1 MENSLGGDPLVPLA
15 TRAAPE
21 QSTHVTGA
29 LKEDYMLGFTSIT
42 AAVIAGILGLSP
54 PNRAG
59 SAVGPATDLPPG
71 TTIPV
76 TLDQDIPIK
85 EDQFGQTFPAH
96 VTRDVV
102 VNGKVTV
109 PEGSPAKVKL
119 VPSSEKSDNVT
130 LRLAEV
136 RTNEGTQTVNSSD
149 ARPDTERSHKGLGKK
164 TGIGAAAGAVVG
176 AITGAGIVKGAVV
189 GAGGGLAWGL
199 LGGQKQI
206 GRDTQLEFS
215 TK

>member
-1 MENSLGGDPLVPLA
+1 MENSRWRPAGAARD
-15 TRAAPE
+15 TRHAGAKH
-21 QSTHVTGA
+21 TRHRA
-29 LKEDYMLGFTSIT
+29 LKEDDMLGFTSIT
-42 AAVIAGILGLSP
+42 AAAVAGILGLSP

-59 SAVGPATDLPPG
+59 SALGPAIDLPPG

-85 EDQFGQTFPAH
+85 QEQFGQMFPAH

-109 PEGSPAKVKL
+109 AEGSPAKVKL

-136 RTNEGTQTVNSSD
+136 RTNGGTQTVNSSD

-176 AITGAGIVKGAVV
+176 AITGVGIVKGAVV